1 VTKIIVDYI
10 TTKVLALYMFGLDVV
25 EIMHVTYISF
35 LFLLLLIPMF
45 TFT

>member
-1 VTKIIVDYI
+1 MKIIVDSI
-10 TTKVLALYMFGLDVV
+10 IAKVLAISILGLDVV

>member
-1 VTKIIVDYI
+1 MKIIVDSI
-10 TTKVLALYMFGLDVV
+10 TAEVLAISMLGLDVV
-25 EIMHVTYISF
+25 EIMDVTYMSF

>member
-1 VTKIIVDYI
+1 MKRIVDSI
-10 TTKVLALYMFGLDVV
+10 TAKVLAISMFGLDVV
-25 EIMHVTYISF
+25 EIMDVTHMSF

>member
-1 VTKIIVDYI
+1 VKKIIVDSI
-10 TTKVLALYMFGLDVV
+10 TTKVLAISMLGLDVV
-25 EIMHVTYISF
+25 ENMHVTYISF